1 MKKKKGI
8 SGGKILVAGAG
19 VAALA
24 GGAYYLLGPDAK
36 KNQKKALALV
46 AKMKK
51 EVESEMKKAK
61 ETSTPIY
68 HKAVD
73 VISENYAKQYEM
85 HAPEIMAFAKILK
98 KEWKGVVKKATAKP
112 VKKPAKVSKKKKAE

>member
-8 SGGKILVAGAG
+8 SGGKILAAGAG

-36 KNQKKALALV
+36 KNQKKALATV

-51 EVESEMKKAK
+51 EVEKEMKKAK
-61 ETSTPIY
+61 EVGIPAY

-85 HAPEIMAFAKILK
+85 HAPEIRAFAQMLK
-98 KEWKGVVKKATAKP
+98 KEWKGVVKKAAKQP
-112 VKKPAKVSKKKKAE
+112 VKKPTKVFKKKKAK